1 MKPHYLFNFIANN
14 TQMINRSSI
23 IVCYKMS
30 EDAVINWDSIIHK
43 NVRSKD
49 GRDAGNVDAIEGN
62 TVVITSQGDRK
73 EFKIPKSQIEG
84 YNGSEVFLKLDFD
97 DLEKFK
103 V

>member
-1 MKPHYLFNFIANN
+1 MA
-14 TQMINRSSI
+14 
-23 IVCYKMS
+23 
-30 EDAVINWDSIIHK
+30 EDSVYNWDAIIHK

-73 EFKIPKSQIEG
+73 EYNIPKSQIEG
-84 YNGSEVFLKLDFD
+84 YNGSEVSLKVDFD
-97 DLEKFK
+97 DMEKFK